1 MNANAAISSSAK
13 NATTAHYI
21 ADVTGAAAAKI
32 KDNNEHAAELHQLAN
47 KITEGNEKITAKAN
61 EFVGNAGV
69 IAQQELHTPG
79 L

>member
-32 KDNNEHAAELHQLAN
+32 KDNNDHAADLHQLAN
-47 KITEGNEKITAKAN
+47 KITEGNEKITAKAK
-61 EFVGNAGV
+61 ELVGNAGV
-69 IAQQELHTPG
+69 IAAQELHTPG